1 MTNRKDLYFINYLA
15 TTKCL
20 CHSASWSGV
29 SLTGVFSISS
39 VPIPVAAWVCG
50 RSLAGTAG
58 SNPAGGM
65 DVCLL

>member
-1 MTNRKDLYFINYLA
+1 MFVLCSKDKRQSQDNPDKETSVNKVQRENNRIIK
-15 TTKCL
+15 K
-20 CHSASWSGV
+20 
-29 SLTGVFSISS
+29 
-39 VPIPVAAWVCG
+39 VAEQSKAWVCG